1 MSDEAELEA
10 TPEPATSLGDP
21 LPDAQSRDA
30 LEPTSDGTPVARA
43 QVVCPYLLAA
53 SGDWRSSSP
62 SAEHRCTAFA
72 PAAPLAL
79 DKQRRLCLTDGHE
92 SCATYVAALAAR
104 RERGT
109 PSDGP
114 SPTRWALARTT
125 PVVDVGVGL
134 GATVSSI
141 LAERRG
147 WQAIPAVILVIVVIA
162 VGLSGLG
169 RDGPRTGAIATASP
183 TPTQTAETTPTPRPT
198 ATLAPSDAAAASPTA
213 AQSAA
218 PTVAATVAV
227 TAAPVATVQ
236 TTYTVRRNDTLY
248 GIAVA
253 YGTTVAAIKQLNGL
267 TSDVLHIGQVLKIP

>member
-1 MSDEAELEA
+1 MSDEASLEA
-10 TPEPATSLGDP
+10 THEPATSPDDPTRDGGDNGAP
-21 LPDAQSRDA
+21 GAARDA
-30 LEPTSDGTPVARA
+30 AAVERAR
-43 QVVCPYLLAA
+43 VVCPYLLAA
-53 SGDWRSSSP
+53 SGEWRSSSP

-79 DKQRRLCLTDGHE
+79 DKQRRLCLTASHE

-134 GATVSSI
+134 GATVAGV

-147 WQAIPAVILVIVVIA
+147 WQAIPAVILVLAVIA
-162 VGLSGLG
+162 VAMSGLG
-169 RDGPRTGAIATASP
+169 RNGPITGAVATPSP
-183 TPTQTAETTPTPRPT
+183 TPSATPQATRTSVPT
-198 ATLAPSDAAAASPTA
+198 ATPAPSESVAASPTVA
-213 AQSAA
+213 PSTA
-218 PTVAATVAV
+218 PTVAPTLAV
-227 TAAPVATVQ
+227 TAAPVATAQ
-236 TTYTVRRNDTLY
+236 RTYTVKRNDTLY

-253 YGTTVAAIKQLNGL
+253 FGTTVAAIKQLNGL